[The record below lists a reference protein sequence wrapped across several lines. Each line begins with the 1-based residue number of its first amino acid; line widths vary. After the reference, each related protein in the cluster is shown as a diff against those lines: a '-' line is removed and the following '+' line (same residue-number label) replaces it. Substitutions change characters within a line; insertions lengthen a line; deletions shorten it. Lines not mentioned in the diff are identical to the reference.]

1 LRKAKS
7 GSPRSQHAARFCG
20 EKICPDLRHLCGT
33 RFLLLSVRGAIDN

>member
-7 GSPRSQHAARFCG
+7 GSPRSRLAARFYG
-20 EKICPDLRHLCGT
+20 QEICPDLRHLCGT